1 MQEERLEVNTV
12 RVARQNS
19 MKMLRQIVQLTGKG
33 SELVILSYS
42 VTDGWL
48 RQLAKLRQE
57 MEISSVTFVLD
68 RNVMVRHRQLLEQ
81 LKNVADSIHLS
92 DSNAKAYL
100 AKGKDYS
107 IAVITSANATQNYR
121 NECYYTTDRPGEI
134 RRIEDDIREILRQSY
149 HIE

>member
-19 MKMLRQIVQLTGKG
+19 MKMLRQIVQMTGKG
-33 SELVILSYS
+33 SDLVILSYS

-92 DSNAKAYL
+92 DSHAKAYL

-121 NECYYTTDRPGEI
+121 NECFYTTDRPGEI

>member
-1 MQEERLEVNTV
+1 M